1 MPQIVHLECNQ
12 KNLST
17 KWSFY
22 VETKSLMPFENSTW
36 SATKFGQH
44 IGNTS
49 VCKNHFDTHQSLVEV
64 TKKSFKALI
73 EFVVYIHL
81 VNL

>member
-1 MPQIVHLECNQ
+1 MQRTMDFLCRNKILYAIQE
-12 KNLST
+12 
-17 KWSFY
+17 FY
-22 VETKSLMPFENSTW
+22 VISYK
-36 SATKFGQH
+36 

-49 VCKNHFDTHQSLVEV
+49 VHKKHFDTHQSLVEV
-64 TKKSFKALI
+64 TKKSFKSLI